1 MYYYFFIDVP
11 QAPLNVMSSCISY
24 NNEVSVMNISWNHSN
39 DLYLNYYEIS
49 IENVVFSVK
58 DKYTYIVLN
67 GEEQFLTVKAVD
79 ICNQKSSSVTHECKF
94 ITL

>member
-1 MYYYFFIDVP
+1 
-11 QAPLNVMSSCISY
+11 MSSCISY

-58 DKYTYIVLN
+58 DKYTYILLN
-67 GEEQFLTVKAVD
+67 GDERFLTIKAVD
-79 ICNQKSSSVTHECKF
+79 ICNQKSSSATHECKIF
-94 ITL
+94 IVNFTL